1 MHEQLGCFIK
11 RSHTRGNSQIHFI
24 KVYKQV
30 WLSASEME
38 ESKMMTECLLKYKRG
53 FVAFSDNK
61 EPEVQL
67 ILFLL
72 GFLYA
77 WVCFFLS

>member
-1 MHEQLGCFIK
+1 
-11 RSHTRGNSQIHFI
+11 
-24 KVYKQV
+24 
-30 WLSASEME
+30 
-38 ESKMMTECLLKYKRG
+38 MMTECLLKYKRG

-72 GFLYA
+72 GFF
-77 WVCFFLS
+77 VCLGLGFFCLRY